1 MSPYLRELTVINW
14 ASRGGESPTRTLQW
28 YICVSEKGNEPC
40 KIKRQIHMQK
50 EAIISLNDLPRSR
63 LWTQSLFS
71 IINTSPSLSTP
82 SIYHSTAA
90 ESSLL
95 FTSSATTAKARR
107 CHSSRH
113 NHSQGLSHNIVNP
126 AERPAPKGSANRLT
140 CRSSS
145 MGIQQWTDSSCPGSS
160 YWHQQSDQQSDQ
172 PARSKSQSKNQ
183 LSPCIIMSDNFIVI
197 FFTFDILHIFSR
209 NSSWLG
215 IHNEKYRVR
224 KARVAKPGDQLNL
237 KHLGMSFQAW
247 MSGC

>member
-14 ASRGGESPTRTLQW
+14 ASGGGESPTRTLQW

-95 FTSSATTAKARR
+95 FTSSATMAKAY
-107 CHSSRH
+107 
-113 NHSQGLSHNIVNP
+113 
-126 AERPAPKGSANRLT
+126 
-140 CRSSS
+140 SSS
-145 MGIQQWTDSSCPGSS
+145 LSLICFLLFFHGCFAQIERVTTVPRGLPPQQRQQRPQREECQLERIIVVEPNRRIQSEAGVTDVWDENDDQFQCAGVVPMRHVIQERGLCCHNTSMDPSS
-160 YWHQQSDQQSDQ
+160 Y
-172 PARSKSQSKNQ
+172 
-183 LSPCIIMSDNFIVI
+183 
-197 FFTFDILHIFSR
+197 T
-209 NSSWLG
+209 
-215 IHNEKYRVR
+215 
-224 KARVAKPGDQLNL
+224 
-237 KHLGMSFQAW
+237 
-247 MSGC
+247 